1 MAKKKEASIV
11 INGRILTKGERMTV
25 NVALNA
31 YEWHLMDDG
40 LGEDQM
46 GKDLAALYLQNIK
59 EITKYIRN

>member
-1 MAKKKEASIV
+1 MSKNKEPIIV

-25 NVALNA
+25 SVALSA

-40 LGEDQM
+40 LGDDQM
-46 GKDLAALYLQNIK
+46 GRDLATLYLKNIK